1 MIYTICIHIAILESA
16 YISTYI
22 RQGAWLKVFAK
33 PPAFEEECILAS
45 VSRKNNAKDF

>member
-1 MIYTICIHIAILESA
+1 MIYTSCIHIVSLERA

-33 PPAFEEECILAS
+33 PPAFEDECILAS